1 MGNLVGDARLSFQRY
16 VCKQLKRSLEHDTQ
30 RGQFLIRCLASF
42 SMDDCEADR
51 LGQGGLA
58 GECDGARSCP

>member
-1 MGNLVGDARLSFQRY
+1 MGNLVGDARLSFQCY
-16 VCKQLKRSLEHDTQ
+16 VCMQLKMSLQHDTQ

-58 GECDGARSCP
+58 GEYDGARSSP